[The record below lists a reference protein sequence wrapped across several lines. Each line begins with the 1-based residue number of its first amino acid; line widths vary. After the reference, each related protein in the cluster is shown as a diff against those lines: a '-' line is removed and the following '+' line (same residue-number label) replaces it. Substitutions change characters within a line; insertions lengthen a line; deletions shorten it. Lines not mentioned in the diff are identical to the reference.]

1 MKHQILR
8 NILPFYDSE
17 GISRKQHALRGYA
30 ETYEVEVVDKISLS
44 DSLFLA
50 KRSIIDLFSDLLEKK
65 EVLNTFY

>member
-8 NILPFYDSE
+8 NILPFYHSV
-17 GISRKQHALRGYA
+17 GISRKQQALRGYA

-50 KRSIIDLFSDLLEKK
+50 KSSIIDLFSDLLEKK